1 MQVEMAETRDTE
13 DVRQRAYEALV
24 AQTREVLSTSKERQ
38 EHADRTVAK
47 ALRTIRRALLE
58 SRRGY

>member
-1 MQVEMAETRDTE
+1 MQVEMAETRDTGE
-13 DVRQRAYEALV
+13 LQQRTYDALV

-47 ALRTIRRALLE
+47 ALRTIRRALVE